1 MKQHERRPDGFEAA
15 LLEERPEI
23 PQDFAAKLDAWA
35 AEGFPPLE
43 GAPRRAST
51 WDGGRRRLAAIR
63 LGSVLAP
70 AAGLAIALVALVIGI
85 NALSGLGGPDSGED
99 SGAVQDMTLDNG
111 STGGEASGGP
121 AAEAPAQ
128 NSTEIAPDPTTV
140 PPIDDFSKQR
150 IDQIKPGQDRIQE
163 KTVTT
168 TLSTEPDQVDDV
180 SDGVVEVTERYDGIV
195 VSSNV
200 NTTGDRGRAVFALRV
215 PTQNLQAFQADLSDL
230 ASVTARN
237 EGTLDITAPF
247 ISAEERFDDAK
258 AEVDALVAQLAEA
271 DSADE
276 IAEVKLQLSTARA
289 TLAAV
294 RAELAELKQRAD
306 FSRVSVTVVGDGDS
320 DGWSLG
326 DAADDA
332 LSVLS
337 DIAGATLIALAVI
350 VPFGA
355 IALAIA
361 FATGKLRRRR
371 RESALDD

>member
-1 MKQHERRPDGFEAA
+1 MKQRERQPDAFEAA

-35 AEGFPPLE
+35 AEGFPAAE
-43 GAPRRAST
+43 GGPSA
-51 WDGGRRRLAAIR
+51 WGGLRRRLSGIR
-63 LGSVLAP
+63 LGSALAP
-70 AAGLAIALVALVIGI
+70 AAGLAVALVALVIGI
-85 NALSGLGGPDSGED
+85 SALNGLGGPDSADD
-99 SGAVQDMTLDNG
+99 SGAVQDRSLESGT
-111 STGGEASGGP
+111 TGGEASGGRT
-121 AAEAPAQ
+121 AEGPAQ

-140 PPIDDFSKQR
+140 PPIDDFPKQR
-150 IDQIKPGQDRIQE
+150 IEQIKPGQDRIQE

-168 TLSTEPDQVDDV
+168 TLSTEPDEVDDV
-180 SDGVVEVTERYDGIV
+180 SDDVVEVTERYGGIV

-200 NTTGDRGRAVFALRV
+200 NATGDRGRAVFALRV

-258 AEVDALVAQLAEA
+258 AEVDALITQLAEA
-271 DSADE
+271 GSADE
-276 IAEVKLQLSTARA
+276 IAEVKLRLSTARA

-332 LSVLS
+332 VSVLS

-350 VPFGA
+350 LPFGA

-361 FATGKLRRRR
+361 FATRKLRRRR

>member
-1 MKQHERRPDGFEAA
+1 MKHRERQPDAFEAA

-23 PQDFAAKLDAWA
+23 PPDFAAKLDAWA
-35 AEGFPPLE
+35 AEGFPPAK
-43 GAPRRAST
+43 GAGS
-51 WDGGRRRLAAIR
+51 GGSAWERLRKR
-63 LGSVLAP
+63 LSVVGPSGVLAP
-70 AAGLAIALVALVIGI
+70 AGMVAVALVALVVGI
-85 NALSGLGGPDSGED
+85 NALSDTGGQTGTDSLSGSPDPDRLE
-99 SGAVQDMTLDNG
+99 
-111 STGGEASGGP
+111 STGG
-121 AAEAPAQ
+121 AAREPAPAQ
-128 NSTEIAPDPTTV
+128 DSIGIAPDDPTAV

-150 IDQIKPGQDRIQE
+150 IEQIKPGEDRIQE
-163 KTVTT
+163 KSVTT
-168 TLSTEPDQVDDV
+168 TLSTEPDEVDDV
-180 SDGVVEVTERYDGIV
+180 SDGVVEVAERYDGIV

-215 PTQNLQAFQADLSDL
+215 PSQNLQAFQADLSDL

-237 EGTLDITAPF
+237 EGALDITAPF
-247 ISAEERFDDAK
+247 ISAEERFNDAK
-258 AEVDALVAQLAEA
+258 AEVDALVVQLAEA
-271 DSADE
+271 STADE
-276 IAEVKLQLSTARA
+276 IADVKLRLSSARA

-337 DIAGATLIALAVI
+337 DIVGATLIALAVI
-350 VPFGA
+350 LPFGA

>member
-1 MKQHERRPDGFEAA
+1 MKQCEHQPDAFEAA

-23 PQDFAAKLDAWA
+23 PPDFAAKLDAWA
-35 AEGFPPLE
+35 AEGFSPAE
-43 GAPRRAST
+43 GAPVGASP
-51 WDGGRRRLAAIR
+51 WDGVRRRLSAVR

-70 AAGLAIALVALVIGI
+70 AAGLAVALVALVIGI
-85 NALSGLGGPDSGED
+85 NALSGPDDGED
-99 SGAVQDMTLDNG
+99 SAVQNMSLDSG
-111 STGGEASGGP
+111 ATGGEASRGP
-121 AAEAPAQ
+121 TAEAPARD
-128 NSTEIAPDPTTV
+128 STDIAPDPTTV
-140 PPIDDFSKQR
+140 PPIDDFSEQR
-150 IDQIKPGQDRIQE
+150 IEQVKPGQDRIQE

-168 TLSTEPDQVDDV
+168 TLSTEPDEVDDV

-195 VSSNV
+195 ASSNV
-200 NTTGDRGRAVFALRV
+200 NTTADRGRAVFALRV

-258 AEVDALVAQLAEA
+258 VEADALVAQLADA

-276 IAEVKLQLSTARA
+276 IAEVKLRLSSARA

-294 RAELAELKQRAD
+294 RAELAELKQRTD

-337 DIAGATLIALAVI
+337 DIAGAALVALAVI
-350 VPFGA
+350 LPFGA
-355 IALAIA
+355 IAFAIA
-361 FATGKLRRRR
+361 FATRKLRRRR
-371 RESALDD
+371 RERALDD

>member
-1 MKQHERRPDGFEAA
+1 MKQREHQPDAFEAA

-23 PQDFAAKLDAWA
+23 PPDFAAKLDAWA
-35 AEGFPPLE
+35 AEGFPPAE
-43 GAPRRAST
+43 GAPIGASP
-51 WDGGRRRLAAIR
+51 WDGVRRRLSTVR
-63 LGSVLAP
+63 LGNVLAP
-70 AAGLAIALVALVIGI
+70 AAALATALVALVIGI
-85 NALSGLGGPDSGED
+85 NALSEPDNGED
-99 SGAVQDMTLDNG
+99 SGAVQNMSLDSG
-111 STGGEASGGP
+111 ATGGEASRGP
-121 AAEAPAQ
+121 TAEAPARD
-128 NSTEIAPDPTTV
+128 STDIAPDPTTV
-140 PPIDDFSKQR
+140 PPIDDFSQQR
-150 IDQIKPGQDRIQE
+150 IEQIKPGQDRIQE

-168 TLSTEPDQVDDV
+168 TLSTEPDAVDDV

-195 VSSNV
+195 ASSNV

-258 AEVDALVAQLAEA
+258 AEVDALVAQLADA
-271 DSADE
+271 DSAAE
-276 IAEVKLQLSTARA
+276 IAEAKLRLSSARA

-294 RAELAELKQRAD
+294 RADLAELKQRAD

-337 DIAGATLIALAVI
+337 DIAGAALVALAVI
-350 VPFGA
+350 LPFGA

-361 FATGKLRRRR
+361 FATRKLRRRR